1 MRHGIRQTTVNP
13 LHRTRMRL
21 TTYLLIMIHSPLWP
35 DRKTWLTNQRQIGS
49 RVISR
54 SAVLLGL
61 LTSTTR
67 PVFENTKEAKRRR
80 KEEAVEVEAEAEAEG
95 HHRRK
100 RVHHHHRITAE
111 SSRMKVGMPDR
122 IMVMEGMTAVILAMG
137 TTGVTEMVTKTM
149 TGMLGTPPA
158 AKKIRR
164 RKRRKRKKTGRGK
177 KRRSE

>member
-1 MRHGIRQTTVNP
+1 M
-13 LHRTRMRL
+13 
-21 TTYLLIMIHSPLWP
+21 
-35 DRKTWLTNQRQIGS
+35 
-49 RVISR
+49 
-54 SAVLLGL
+54 
-61 LTSTTR
+61 
-67 PVFENTKEAKRRR
+67 
-80 KEEAVEVEAEAEAEG
+80 EAEAEAEG

-122 IMVMEGMTAVILAMG
+122 IMVMEGMTAVTLAMG
-137 TTGVTEMVTKTM
+137 TTGVTEMVTETM

>member
-1 MRHGIRQTTVNP
+1 
-13 LHRTRMRL
+13 MRL

-80 KEEAVEVEAEAEAEG
+80 KEEAVEVEAEG

-137 TTGVTEMVTKTM
+137 TTGVTEMVTETM